1 MHAINECAREL
12 KTADFRTC
20 ANVHPQP
27 SQMSQIMDVSALEKK
42 RRVPGAFG
50 RGGGQ
55 HKKRPGVGK
64 AAAPQ
69 PVPPIPVPEAERWGE
84 LPRMEVMSMLEAF
97 EQHDVASNF
106 GSMETSALSD
116 FNLKRCL
123 CFALKKHFWEKT
135 PWAGCERQ
143 MMQNKAPGISHTNT
157 HSVTVHIQ
165 RMVALSAQAASVTI
179 QFIEISVQITTILQ
193 WGVTVCQ
200 LLLQFSNR

>member
-27 SQMSQIMDVSALEKK
+27 SQMSQIMDVSAIEKK
-42 RRVPGAFG
+42 RRIPGAFG

-64 AAAPQ
+64 ASQ
-69 PVPPIPVPEAERWGE
+69 PVPPTIPVPEPELWGQ
-84 LPRMEVMSMLEAF
+84 LPRMEAMSMLEAF
-97 EQHDVASNF
+97 EQHDPASNF

-116 FNLKRCL
+116 FHLKRCV

-143 MMQNKAPGISHTNT
+143 LVLQNKAPGVSHTNT
-157 HSVTVHIQ
+157 H
-165 RMVALSAQAASVTI
+165 
-179 QFIEISVQITTILQ
+179 
-193 WGVTVCQ
+193 
-200 LLLQFSNR
+200 